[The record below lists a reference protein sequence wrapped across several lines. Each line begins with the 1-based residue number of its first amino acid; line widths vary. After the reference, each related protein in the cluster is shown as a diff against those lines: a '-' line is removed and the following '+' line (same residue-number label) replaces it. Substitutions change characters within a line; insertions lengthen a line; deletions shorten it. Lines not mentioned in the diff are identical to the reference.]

1 MITTDTA
8 ELMGL
13 DENAIMESFPVLTR
27 SFSMQQ
33 LSQGMVVDP
42 VHRASFES
50 GAYLTR
56 TRTTAAPKRFHIV
69 YPVLSDGDKNLLE
82 SWERD
87 VIGYGGAA
95 FTWFH
100 PAEQKLY
107 VAKLLAPIDYAV
119 HPQSAGDLWQVTFD
133 LVVLREAP

>member
-1 MITTDTA
+1 MSR
-8 ELMGL
+8 
-13 DENAIMESFPVLTR
+13 N
-27 SFSMQQ
+27 FSMQQ
-33 LSQGMVVDP
+33 FSQGMTVDP

-56 TRTTAAPKRFHIV
+56 TRTTAAPKRFHVV
-69 YPVLSDGDKNLLE
+69 YPALPDEDKELLE

-87 VIGYGGAA
+87 VIGYGGEA

-107 VAKLLAPIDYAV
+107 VAKLLAPIEYAI
-119 HPQSAGDLWQVTFD
+119 HPQSAGDLWQLTFD
-133 LVVLREAP
+133 LAILREAP

>member
-1 MITTDTA
+1 
-8 ELMGL
+8 
-13 DENAIMESFPVLTR
+13 MESFPALSK
-27 SFSMQQ
+27 SFSLQSF
-33 LSQGMVVDP
+33 SQGMTIDP

-69 YPVLSDGDKNLLE
+69 YPALPDTDKDLLE
-82 SWERD
+82 SWESD
-87 VIGYGGAA
+87 VICYGGVA

-100 PAEQKLY
+100 PTKQKLY
-107 VAKLLAPIDYAV
+107 VAKLLAPIDYAI

-133 LVVLREAP
+133 LAIIREAP